1 LRGAQNISR
10 NFEQGN
16 WRMKLLSFA
25 ADGKEWFGAA
35 RDAGVITL
43 NDKIGQPNLRAALAA
58 GAIETMR
65 SAAKDATPDRKLS
78 AITFLPVI
86 PHPNKILCAG
96 INYRSHATEM
106 GRDLPKQPSMFIRMA
121 DTLVGHDG
129 ELVRPKISDN
139 FDFEGE
145 LALVIGKGGR
155 HIPLDRALEHV
166 AGYTCFVDGSVRDY
180 QKFSV
185 TSGKNF
191 PGTGPFGPWL
201 VTTDEIPDPSRLT
214 LVTRLNG
221 KEVQRSP
228 TDLLIYS
235 IPQIIAFCSD
245 FTALAPGDVISTG
258 TPEGVGHS
266 RKPPLWMKPGD
277 TLEVEISG
285 IGVLRAHVAE
295 EPG

>member
-1 LRGAQNISR
+1 MR
-10 NFEQGN
+10 
-16 WRMKLLSFA
+16 LLSFA

-35 RDAGVITL
+35 RDDGIITL
-43 NDKIGQPNLRAALAA
+43 NDKIGQPDLRAALAA
-58 GAIETMR
+58 GAMEATGR
-65 SAAKDATPDRKLS
+65 AAKDAAPDRRLDD
-78 AITFLPVI
+78 IIFLPVI
-86 PHPNKILCAG
+86 PRPGKILCAG
-96 INYRSHATEM
+96 LNCRSHVAEM
-106 GRDLPKQPSMFIRMA
+106 GRELPKQPSMFTRFV
-121 DTLVGHDG
+121 DTLVGHG
-129 ELVRPKISDN
+129 GAMIRPTVSDH

-155 HIPLDRALEHV
+155 HITPESALDHI

-191 PGTGPFGPWL
+191 PSTGPLGPWM
-201 VTTDEIPDPSRLT
+201 VTTDEIDDPGRLT
-214 LVTRLNG
+214 LTTRLNG
-221 KEVQRSP
+221 QDVQHSK

-245 FTALAPGDVISTG
+245 FTALSPGDVIATG

-277 TLEVEISG
+277 RLEVEIDG
-285 IGVLRAHVAE
+285 IGVLRVDIAAE
-295 EPG
+295 EG